1 MENSNTIVLKE
12 SDMLV
17 KEIGRVKMDNNAR
30 VFVAIPGP
38 KSPKEMQKSI
48 FIVHENPDEEF
59 SMDLVKFEGE
69 YMRGATSGCT
79 AFAQSY
85 SKDAAIESAKGYL
98 TMLNNQKKRDW
109 DKSFGPYYGNDD
121 AFHGLLN
128 KHVKN
133 EVKDSVALT
142 PRKDLSVVILGGY
155 NEDSYEGPH
164 RVHPKQSVKGLCEVY
179 EKYNTVDKTLEH
191 RRLFVDTKAF
201 GKVKVNT
208 GFFIDDKEYALLK
221 KAMDN
226 KVPVRVA
233 VSDDGKSVLVDA
245 ERLGKNITEHKDVS
259 INISYNFCDRVID
272 IPYEDDQLEGKLV
285 HAFNIREFK
294 PDRWNEKWYSAR
306 VEVEETDGDRVMWSL
321 EASDQRGLRALKSLK
336 GMEGHDIRVDL
347 VNERK
352 LMQGIDRYDTRSF
365 HVYSIKDLSLTR
377 EKKGKGLSL

>member
-59 SMDLVKFEGE
+59 SMDLVKFKGE

-109 DKSFGPYYGNDD
+109 DKSFGPYYGNDG
-121 AFHGLLN
+121 AFNGLLN

-179 EKYNTVDKTLEH
+179 ENLEH

-272 IPYEDDQLEGKLV
+272 IPYEHDQLEGKLV

-294 PDRWNEKWYSAR
+294 PDRGNEKWYSAR

-347 VNERK
+347 VNEKK
-352 LMQGIDRYDTRSF
+352 LMQGIDRYDIRSF
-365 HVYSIKDLSLTR
+365 HVYSIKDFSLTR
-377 EKKGKGLSL
+377 EKKSKGLSL